1 MKKYGQCSNL
11 STYVQVIIVQKR
23 INLPTANM
31 GSRHSKRKYNKEG
44 HKQKMC
50 KIGLSLGRNQLKV
63 EGNFQFGYHSEID
76 KKYHAVDGE
85 PQEEDINKK
94 YEVAQDE
101 KSYLHS
107 HSHSVQ
113 KCKCRE
119 CNTFAIVQI
128 HVQMFQAMPFKR

>member
-11 STYVQVIIVQKR
+11 SSYVHVIILQKR

-85 PQEEDINKK
+85 PQEEDISELNKK
-94 YEVAQDE
+94 YEAVHA
-101 KSYLHS
+101 KHLP
-107 HSHSVQ
+107 
-113 KCKCRE
+113 
-119 CNTFAIVQI
+119 AIPEEEENGRVPDTIVLQS
-128 HVQMFQAMPFKR
+128 

>member
-23 INLPTANM
+23 INLPTVNM
-31 GSRHSKRKYNKEG
+31 GSRPSKRKYNKEG

-76 KKYHAVDGE
+76 KKYEAVDAKSL
-85 PQEEDINKK
+85 PQEEEDISEINRK
-94 YEVAQDE
+94 YEVVHAKHLPIIPEEGEENGRVPDTTVLQ
-101 KSYLHS
+101 S
-107 HSHSVQ
+107 
-113 KCKCRE
+113 
-119 CNTFAIVQI
+119 
-128 HVQMFQAMPFKR
+128 

>member
-1 MKKYGQCSNL
+1 MKRHGQCSNL

-31 GSRHSKRKYNKEG
+31 GSRPSKRKYNKEG
-44 HKQKMC
+44 HKQKLC

-94 YEVAQDE
+94 YEVDHAKHLPIIPEEGEENGRVPDTTVLQ
-101 KSYLHS
+101 S
-107 HSHSVQ
+107 
-113 KCKCRE
+113 
-119 CNTFAIVQI
+119 
-128 HVQMFQAMPFKR
+128 

>member
-11 STYVQVIIVQKR
+11 STYVQVIILQKR

-44 HKQKMC
+44 RKQKMC

-76 KKYHAVDGE
+76 KKYNAVDGE
-85 PQEEDINKK
+85 PQEEEDISEINKK
-94 YEVAQDE
+94 YEVDHAKHLPIIPEEGEENGRVPDTTVLQ
-101 KSYLHS
+101 S
-107 HSHSVQ
+107 
-113 KCKCRE
+113 
-119 CNTFAIVQI
+119 
-128 HVQMFQAMPFKR
+128 